1 MRLAK
6 NLLLLNWSTLFPLF
20 LIFVSVSAQAEIVK
34 IGYAH
39 GLELFQENETLK
51 LTLEALKS
59 RIRGV
64 EFSLVSLSPI
74 NTLSEIKEQKLDFLI
89 GPSNFFVEFRG
100 SIPFTH
106 LATRISANGKEPAK
120 TVGSVIIARSDR
132 TDLNDIKDLEGK
144 SITAS
149 MPNSLGGWLA
159 ALREIHNKGKD
170 PDSFFSSVN
179 FTQFQ
184 TPDVISSVLNGNVD
198 AGVLTTCVLEQIE
211 AMEMVEK
218 GSLKVINEQPVD
230 KNVFACRRST
240 ADLYPDMSFAALARA
255 PEWLAR
261 EVTVTL
267 LSMPEFAGYRW
278 SIDHDQFSIDQLM
291 KDLGLGPYSYLKDT
305 SLPGLY
311 YRFKKEIFIAL
322 AFILFLIFNEL
333 HLRRLVRQRTKALS
347 EALEEKD
354 RANEE
359 AALTRKRFAALEKN
373 GIISQLGTIL
383 AHEAKQPLGTLSNY
397 LTILQI
403 RLSKNKEKDEFCD
416 EILETMGTQLERLNG
431 LVNSVRNFAKKKQSP
446 LVKTDLIEVAQKALR
461 NYETSEPGFKKIK
474 FRFRSALKT
483 AYVLSEPFSL
493 ELLILNL
500 IKNGYEEA
508 VINSKEVPIVTV
520 FIVQEDDRYCL
531 EVQNSGKEMSDKD
544 IERIVTLGE
553 SVKPEGLGLGL
564 SIIRGIADHF
574 GADIKFRRR
583 TGGGVIADVFFSKYE
598 EHIGGGVFNVL
609 EISEI
614 QSKVRIR
621 VIDDDKDF
629 LKSLGLLLEMT
640 GWTVNTY
647 ISAKDFLE
655 AERFTE
661 PGCILLDLR
670 MPEMTGL
677 ELQRT
682 LVNRNKNRLPI
693 IFLTGHGDV
702 ESAVYTLKNGAF
714 DFLQKPVNPLV
725 LNKVVV
731 EASQKSLETFFEVSQ
746 KKEEITRYCSL
757 TPREKEIFK
766 LVAKGKT
773 NKEIS
778 LLLDIALP
786 TVKMHRG
793 NAFDK
798 LNVHSS
804 VEALKL
810 FESLGLHE
818 KEDV

>member
-1 MRLAK
+1 MIIRLAK
-6 NLLLLNWSTLFPLF
+6 NLFLLSRAAFFSLF
-20 LIFVSVSAQAEIVK
+20 LMLISAGAQAETVK

-51 LTLEALKS
+51 QTLDALQS

-64 EFSLVSLSPI
+64 EFKLVSLSPI

-132 TDLNDIKDLEGK
+132 IDLNTINDLRGK
-144 SITAS
+144 SIAAS

-159 ALREIHNKGKD
+159 ALREIHNKGHD
-170 PDSFFSSVN
+170 PDAFFSSIN

-184 TPDVISSVLNGNVD
+184 TPDVVSTVLNGNAD

-211 AMEMVEK
+211 AMGMVEK
-218 GSLKVINEQPVD
+218 GSLKVISEQPYD
-230 KNVFACRRST
+230 KGVFPCRRST
-240 ADLYPDMSFAALARA
+240 ADLYPDMSFAALAGT

-305 SLPGLY
+305 SLPGLFN
-311 YRFKKEIFIAL
+311 RFKNEILIAV
-322 AFILFLIFNEL
+322 AFILFLVFNEL
-333 HLRRLVRQRTKALS
+333 HLRRLVRLRTKALS
-347 EALEEKD
+347 KALEEKE

-359 AALTRKRFAALEKN
+359 AALTRRRFAALEKN

-383 AHEAKQPLGTLSNY
+383 AHESKQPLSTLSNY
-397 LTILQI
+397 LTILQ
-403 RLSKNKEKDEFCD
+403 LHLGKKKEKDAFSE
-416 EILETMGTQLERLNG
+416 EILETMGSQLDRLNG

-461 NYETSEPGFKKIK
+461 NYEANEPRFKKIN
-474 FRFRSALKT
+474 FRFRSTLKT

-508 VINSKEVPIVTV
+508 VVNSKENPIVTV
-520 FIVQEDDRYCL
+520 SISEEDDRYRL

-553 SVKPEGLGLGL
+553 IVKPEGLGLGL

-598 EHIGGGVFNVL
+598 E
-609 EISEI
+609 E
-614 QSKVRIR
+614 
-621 VIDDDKDF
+621 
-629 LKSLGLLLEMT
+629 
-640 GWTVNTY
+640 
-647 ISAKDFLE
+647 
-655 AERFTE
+655 
-661 PGCILLDLR
+661 GC
-670 MPEMTGL
+670 EH
-677 ELQRT
+677 
-682 LVNRNKNRLPI
+682 V
-693 IFLTGHGDV
+693 
-702 ESAVYTLKNGAF
+702 
-714 DFLQKPVNPLV
+714 
-725 LNKVVV
+725 
-731 EASQKSLETFFEVSQ
+731 
-746 KKEEITRYCSL
+746 
-757 TPREKEIFK
+757 
-766 LVAKGKT
+766 
-773 NKEIS
+773 
-778 LLLDIALP
+778 
-786 TVKMHRG
+786 
-793 NAFDK
+793 
-798 LNVHSS
+798 
-804 VEALKL
+804 
-810 FESLGLHE
+810 
-818 KEDV
+818 